1 VLPDGAVTPETLG
14 KSPGALPPPVA
25 AAGVGAAGI
34 AAVGVGGAGVAVVGV
49 PAAGVAGAGVLA
61 LGVAGAGVPVVG
73 VAGAAVPVVGVP
85 VVGVPVVGV
94 AGACVPAVGVPA
106 ACRAA
111 AGVLGGVA
119 TVGAVNAGGGV
130 TVFGGVAVGVVPGL
144 PVASEPVLGA
154 GAPGVVAGVVGVVGL
169 VGATGAK
176 RGVDGGGT
184 GFGVGVTG
192 WPADGVVDGDA
203 IGAGAPLPG
212 GWLEAGGWLAVT
224 VLGGVAAVV
233 VPGAPVG
240 SEPVPGAG
248 AAVVMGFGSDAGG
261 AGIIGSA
268 GGLPGD
274 GVFLGGVTEGERLF
288 PLSAPG
294 VGVTIGP
301 AFTSPVDADVP
312 LTEGRAGR
320 VGIGSCSP
328 PVG

>member
-1 VLPDGAVTPETLG
+1 VLPDGAVKPETPGEL
-14 KSPGALPPPVA
+14 PGALPPPVA
-25 AAGVGAAGI
+25 AAGVAAAGMAAVGI
-34 AAVGVGGAGVAVVGV
+34 AAVGVGGAGVAAVGVPAVGVAGAGVPAVGVAGAGVPAVGV
-49 PAAGVAGAGVLA
+49 PAAGVAE
-61 LGVAGAGVPVVG
+61 
-73 VAGAAVPVVGVP
+73 
-85 VVGVPVVGV
+85 
-94 AGACVPAVGVPA
+94 
-106 ACRAA
+106 

-119 TVGAVNAGGGV
+119 TVGAVNTVSGV
-130 TVFGGVAVGVVPGL
+130 TAFGGVAVGVVPGL
-144 PVASEPVLGA
+144 PAASEPVLGA
-154 GAPGVVAGVVGVVGL
+154 GAPRVVAGVVGVVGL

-184 GFGVGVTG
+184 GFRVGVTG

-274 GVFLGGVTEGERLF
+274 GVFLGGVAEGERLF